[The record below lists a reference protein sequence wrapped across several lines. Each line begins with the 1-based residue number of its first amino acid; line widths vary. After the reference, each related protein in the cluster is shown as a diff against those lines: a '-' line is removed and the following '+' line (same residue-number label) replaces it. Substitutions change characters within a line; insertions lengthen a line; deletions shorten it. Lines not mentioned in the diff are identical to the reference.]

1 MLSVDQVYALIDRE
15 VRSLP
20 ALRLPLARALDHHLA
35 EEICADA
42 DMPAFDR
49 SAIDGYAV
57 PEDAEP
63 GWFNIVAEV
72 TPGMPPFS
80 VPASGTAV
88 RIFTGSAL
96 PGSGVGLVMVEE
108 TESEAEKV
116 LTRVAA
122 SRKHVRA
129 RGSQARRGEVLLA
142 IGTQVNPGAIALL
155 ASVGVTSPFVSNT
168 PRIMH
173 LVTGSELVAADLD
186 PPPGF
191 IRDSNSPLV
200 AALIAEAG
208 PATLA
213 QRHVSED
220 LDEAVKALESFD
232 GDMLLISGGASV
244 GAYDGSVEILRRL
257 GFVIHCSKVRS
268 RPGKP
273 FLFATRK
280 GCAAFGLPGN
290 PLSHFVCFHLF
301 IRRAL
306 DIMSGRVPQRTIGV
320 HIDGDRPASDPRETW
335 WPARIRVEAGGVLL
349 AKALPWKDS
358 SDITGLA
365 PANALLRVASSPT
378 NGMFEALVFGNL
390 EP

>member
-1 MLSVDQVYALIDRE
+1 MLSVDQVCSLIDRE
-15 VRSLP
+15 VRPLP
-20 ALRLPLARALDHHLA
+20 AIRLPLAEALGHNLA
-35 EEICADA
+35 EEIRADA

-49 SAIDGYAV
+49 SAIDGYAL
-57 PEDAEP
+57 PEDALP
-63 GWFNIVAEV
+63 GWFDIAGEV

-80 VPASGTAV
+80 APVSGNAV

-108 TESEAEKV
+108 TESEGKRV

-122 SRKHVRA
+122 SRQHVRA
-129 RGSQARRGEVLLA
+129 RGSQAKRGELLLQA
-142 IGTQVNPGAIALL
+142 GTRVNPGAIALL
-155 ASVGVTSPFVSNT
+155 ASVGVTSPLVSNT

-173 LVTGSELVAADLD
+173 LVTGSELVSADVD
-186 PPPGF
+186 PPPGY

-200 AALIAEAG
+200 AALISEAG
-208 PATLA
+208 PAALL
-213 QRHVSED
+213 QRHVSENV
-220 LDEAVKALESFD
+220 DEAVDALKNFD

-244 GAYDGSVEILRRL
+244 GAYDGSVQILRRL
-257 GFVIHCSKVRS
+257 GFVVHCSKVRS

-273 FLFATRK
+273 LLFATRE

-301 IRRAL
+301 IRRAF
-306 DIMSGRVPQRTIGV
+306 DIMSGRVPQRMMRV
-320 HIDGDRPASDPRETW
+320 HIDGDRPPTDPRETW
-335 WPARIRVEAGGVLL
+335 WPARVRAEGGSLI

-365 PANALLRVASSPT
+365 PANALLRVGSSLT
-378 NGMFEALVFGNL
+378 NGMFEALLFGNL
-390 EP
+390 EL

>member
-1 MLSVDQVYALIDRE
+1 MLSVDQVCSLIDRE
-15 VRSLP
+15 VGPLP
-20 ALRLPLARALDHHLA
+20 AVRLPLAQALGYDLA
-35 EEICADA
+35 EKIRADA
-42 DMPAFDR
+42 DIPAFDR
-49 SAIDGYAV
+49 SAIDGYAL
-57 PEDAEP
+57 PEAAPP
-63 GWFNIVAEV
+63 GWFNIVGEV

-80 VPASGTAV
+80 APTTRSAV

-108 TESEAEKV
+108 TESDGKRV

-122 SRKHVRA
+122 SGQHVRA
-129 RGSQARRGEVLLA
+129 RGSQTKCGEMLLEA
-142 IGTQVNPGAIALL
+142 GTRVNPGAIAVL
-155 ASVGVTSPFVSNT
+155 ASVGVTNPLVSHA

-173 LVTGSELVAADLD
+173 LVTGSELVAADVD
-186 PPPGF
+186 PPAGY

-213 QRHVSED
+213 QHHVSESV
-220 LDEAVKALESFD
+220 DEAVNALKNFD

-244 GAYDGSVEILRRL
+244 GAYDGTRQILRRL
-257 GFVIHCSKVRS
+257 GFVVHCSKVRS

-273 FLFATRK
+273 LLFATRE

-301 IRRAL
+301 IRRAF
-306 DIMSGRVPQRTIGV
+306 DIMSGRVPQRMMRV
-320 HIDGDRPASDPRETW
+320 HISGDRPVTDPRETW
-335 WPARIRVEAGGVLL
+335 WPARVRAEGGSLI

-365 PANALLRVASSPT
+365 PANALLRVGSSPT
-378 NGMFEALVFGNL
+378 NGMFEALLFGNL
-390 EP
+390 ER

>member
-1 MLSVDQVYALIDRE
+1 MLTVDEVCSLIDRE
-15 VRSLP
+15 VRRLP
-20 ALRLPLARALDHHLA
+20 AVRLPLAQAFGHDLA
-35 EEICADA
+35 EEIRADE

-49 SAIDGYAV
+49 SAIDGYAL
-57 PEDAEP
+57 PEDALP
-63 GWFNIVAEV
+63 GWFNIVGEV
-72 TPGMPPFS
+72 TPGMPPFPA
-80 VPASGTAV
+80 PASESAV

-108 TESEAEKV
+108 TESDGSRV

-122 SRKHVRA
+122 SRQHVRP
-129 RGSQARRGEVLLA
+129 RGSQAKRGELLLEA
-142 IGTQVNPGAIALL
+142 GTRVNPGAIALL
-155 ASVGVTSPFVSNT
+155 ASVGVMSPLLSNI

-173 LVTGSELVAADLD
+173 LVTGSELVTADVD
-186 PPPGF
+186 PPAGY

-200 AALIAEAG
+200 AALLAEAG
-208 PATLA
+208 PGTLA
-213 QRHVSED
+213 QRRVSESV
-220 LDEAVKALESFD
+220 DEAVHALENFD

-257 GFVIHCSKVRS
+257 GFVVHCSKVRS

-273 FLFATRK
+273 LLFATRQ

-306 DIMSGRVPQRTIGV
+306 DIMAGRVPRRMMRV
-320 HIDGDRPASDPRETW
+320 HLDGDRPAPDPRETW
-335 WPARIRVEAGGVLL
+335 WPARVRAEGGSLL

-358 SDITGLA
+358 SDITRLA
-365 PANALLRVASSPT
+365 PANALLRVGNSPT
-378 NGMFEALVFGNL
+378 NGMFEALLFGNL

>member
-1 MLSVDQVYALIDRE
+1 MLSVDEVCSLIDRE

-20 ALRLPLARALDHHLA
+20 AVRLPLAQAGRHLLA
-35 EEICADA
+35 EEIRADA

-49 SAIDGYAV
+49 SAIDGYAL
-57 PEDAEP
+57 PEDALA
-63 GWFNIVAEV
+63 GWFHIVAEV

-80 VPASGTAV
+80 PPGSGTAV
-88 RIFTGSAL
+88 KIFTGSAL

-108 TESEAEKV
+108 TESEGDKV

-122 SRKHVRA
+122 SRQHVRA
-129 RGSQARRGEVLLA
+129 RGSQARRGELLLGA
-142 IGTQVNPGAIALL
+142 GRRLNPGAIALL
-155 ASVGVTSPFVSNT
+155 ASVGVTSPLVSNT
-168 PRIMH
+168 PKIMH
-173 LVTGSELVAADLD
+173 LVTGSELVAADVD

-208 PATLA
+208 PGKLI
-213 QRHVSED
+213 QRHVSESV
-220 LDEAVKALESFD
+220 DEAVAAVESFD

-244 GAYDGSVEILRRL
+244 GAYDGTVRIFQRL
-257 GFVIHCSKVRS
+257 GFVIHCAKVRS

-273 FLFATRK
+273 LLFATRQ

-301 IRRAL
+301 VRRAF
-306 DIMSGRVPQRTIGV
+306 DILSGGVPQSMVRV
-320 HIDGDRPASDPRETW
+320 HLDGDCPPTDPRETW
-335 WPARIRVEAGGVLL
+335 WPARVAVKAGSLI

-358 SDITGLA
+358 SDLTGLA
-365 PANALLRVASSPT
+365 PANALLRVGSSSR
-378 NGMFEALVFGNL
+378 NNMFEALVFGNL

>member
-1 MLSVDQVYALIDRE
+1 MLSVDQVCSLIDRE
-15 VRSLP
+15 VGPLP
-20 ALRLPLARALDHHLA
+20 AVRLPLGEALGYDLA
-35 EEICADA
+35 EKIRADA

-49 SAIDGYAV
+49 SAIDGYAL
-57 PEDAEP
+57 PEDAPP
-63 GWFNIVAEV
+63 GWFNLIGEI

-80 VPASGTAV
+80 APTPGSAV

-108 TESEAEKV
+108 TESDGKRV

-122 SRKHVRA
+122 SRQHVRA
-129 RGSQARRGEVLLA
+129 RGSQTKRGEVLLEA
-142 IGTQVNPGAIALL
+142 GTRVNPGAIAVL
-155 ASVGVTSPFVSNT
+155 ASVGVTNPLVSHA
-168 PRIMH
+168 PKIMH
-173 LVTGSELVAADLD
+173 LVTGSELVAADVD
-186 PPPGF
+186 PPAGY
-191 IRDSNSPLV
+191 IRDSNSPLI

-213 QRHVSED
+213 QHRVSESV
-220 LDEAVKALESFD
+220 DEAVDALKNFD

-244 GAYDGSVEILRRL
+244 GAYDGTPQILGRL
-257 GFVIHCSKVRS
+257 GFVVHCSKVRS

-273 FLFATRK
+273 LLFATRQ

-301 IRRAL
+301 IRRAF
-306 DIMSGRVPQRTIGV
+306 DIMSGRVPQRMFRV
-320 HIDGDRPASDPRETW
+320 HISGDRPATDPRETW
-335 WPARIRVEAGGVLL
+335 WPARVRAEGGSLI

-365 PANALLRVASSPT
+365 PANALLRVGSSPT
-378 NGMFEALVFGNL
+378 NGMLEALLFGNL
-390 EP
+390 ER